1 MRLLL
6 MLSLLRLVLISMI
19 KKASELQIG
28 DIIKDSSGIRVEVVS
43 QLDATTDDLFYKK
56 STTWCGTLGVIQGT
70 KQSFNYETGYDYEF
84 EVED

>member
-1 MRLLL
+1 
-6 MLSLLRLVLISMI
+6 MI

-43 QLDATTDDLFYKK
+43 QQDANPHDFFPRK
-56 STTWCGTLGVIQGT
+56 STTWCWTLGVIQGT
-70 KQSFNYETGYDYEF
+70 KQSFNYETGYDHEF